1 MNQTVFKPSSFPSKG
16 GEEDPSRDKQRIFS
30 QLSENKPQLEELR
43 HFDHTVGKKNL
54 SALKL
59 PYSSQGSTNPGSFAS
74 QPGENT
80 TLSNAS
86 SLGFEMEN
94 AKDDT
99 IERSKASI
107 VISTA
112 KLVNRQATSMTVER
126 SQREHRNG
134 QS

>member
-1 MNQTVFKPSSFPSKG
+1 MNQTVFKASSLLNHA

-30 QLSENKPQLEELR
+30 QLSENKPQLSENLP
-43 HFDHTVGKKNL
+43 HPVGKKNL

-59 PYSSQGSTNPGSFAS
+59 PYSSQGSTKPGSFAS

-80 TLSNAS
+80 TPSNAS
-86 SLGFEMEN
+86 SLGFEMET

-99 IERSKASI
+99 NERNKATI

-126 SQREHRNG
+126 SQRE
-134 QS
+134 